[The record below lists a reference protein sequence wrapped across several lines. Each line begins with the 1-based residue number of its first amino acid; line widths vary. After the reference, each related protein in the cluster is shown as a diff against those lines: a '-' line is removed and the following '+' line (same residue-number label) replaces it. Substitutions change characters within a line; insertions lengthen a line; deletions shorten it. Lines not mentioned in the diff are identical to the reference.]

1 MGISPCRYLQ
11 RFFDSLS
18 NPVYLLGIFMSREA
32 TEMTVESV
40 TLEVFDSKTIHL
52 KWPDGYDIDFKTG
65 QFITCSWPDEPT
77 YKRAYS
83 LSSCALDRGFYEFTV
98 KRDGKMG
105 TRIVDWIKVGSRLMV
120 LPPAGK
126 FLPVYEPEKHLVCI
140 AGGSGVTPFRAFV
153 REATR
158 RKLETKVTILYSVR
172 TTNDIIFNN
181 EFRQLERENSNFKFD
196 VTCTRLPSN
205 DPWSGRRGRI
215 DAAWLKAHTSDLS
228 KTVFYACGPTT
239 LVEFAEGVV
248 FELGVPKAQMKT
260 EKWG

>member
-1 MGISPCRYLQ
+1 
-11 RFFDSLS
+11 
-18 NPVYLLGIFMSREA
+18 MSREA
-32 TEMTVESV
+32 TEMTVETV
-40 TLEVFDSKTIHL
+40 TLEVPDSKTIHL
-52 KWPDGYDIDFKTG
+52 KWPEGYDVSFKTG
-65 QFITCSWPDEPT
+65 QFITCFWPDEPT

-105 TRIVDWIKVGSRLMV
+105 TRIVDWIKPGTKMMV
-120 LPPAGK
+120 LPPTGK
-126 FLPVYEPEKHLVCI
+126 FLPVYEPDKHLVCI

-158 RKLETKVTILYSVR
+158 QKLQTKITILYSVR
-172 TTNDIIFNN
+172 TTNDVIFNN
-181 EFRQLERENSNFKFD
+181 EFRQLERENPHFKFD

-205 DPWSGRRGRI
+205 DPWTGRRGRI
-215 DAAWLKAHTSDLS
+215 DAAWLKHHTRDLS
-228 KTVFYACGPTT
+228 ETVFYACGPTT

-248 FELGVPKAQMKT
+248 FELGVPKTQMKT